1 MSTLAVLLL
10 AASVVHTQPELAK
23 AGDCG
28 WVHGR
33 YDTTNGSRIHRI
45 WMIGTNHLLSL
56 DVPDEGDGSV
66 ADPFR
71 RLYDRFTPFQDE
83 IFGDF
88 YVCARERRIKGHM
101 QTVHLK
107 RMKNFRIVRY

>member
-1 MSTLAVLLL
+1 MNLL
-10 AASVVHTQPELAK
+10 AALALASAQPALGNV
-23 AGDCG
+23 GDCG

-33 YDTTNGSRIHRI
+33 YVTTNGSRIHRI
-45 WMIGTNHLLSL
+45 WMIGTTHLLSL
-56 DVPDEGDGSV
+56 DVPDEGEGSV
-66 ADPFR
+66 AGPFR

-88 YVCARERRIKGHM
+88 YVCARERRIRGHM